1 MSDPVVPSPLPA
13 SPAARKKSSRL
24 RNLLL
29 ATVVGAMIG
38 ALLGRRDPNRPPFH
52 AAFLL
57 TPMAI
62 CLELWLVLSIYW
74 EWAARNA
81 SAAKS
86 AESSASRLL
95 HLALIN
101 GAIVLAFWPFAG
113 WPGPTWRSFEF
124 PRVLPET
131 TWLPWVGVAIAF
143 ASLVL
148 AIWARRHLGRNWS
161 GAVTVKVDHELVR
174 TGPYRRIRHP
184 IYTGAIGMYLGA
196 ALASGRLQGVLALAL
211 VAIAYVRK
219 VRMEEANMRRE
230 FGAAYDEYART
241 SWAVIPWVL

>member
-1 MSDPVVPSPLPA
+1 MSDPVVPSPLPET
-13 SPAARKKSSRL
+13 PAGRKKGSRL
-24 RNLLL
+24 RNLIL
-29 ATVVGAMIG
+29 ATLAGAVIG
-38 ALLGRRDPNRPPFH
+38 ALLVRRDPTAPPFH
-52 AAFLL
+52 AGFLL

-81 SAAKS
+81 SASRS
-86 AESSASRLL
+86 AESPASRTL
-95 HLALIN
+95 HLVLIN
-101 GAIVLAFWPFAG
+101 GALVLAFWPFAG
-113 WPGPTWRSFEF
+113 WPGPNVNFYQF

-131 TWLPWVGVAIAF
+131 FWLPWVGVAIASG
-143 ASLVL
+143 SLVL

-184 IYTGAIGMYLGA
+184 IYTGAIGMYVGA
-196 ALASGRLQGVLALAL
+196 ALASGRLQGLLALAL
-211 VAIAYVRK
+211 VSAAYVRK

-230 FGAAYDEYART
+230 FGAAYDEYARE